1 MKKGINELTLKGW
14 GGRMKDHVLGVKR
27 KRTARCREC
36 LGKNESLS
44 LAAVEGPKD
53 RRIVKVV
60 TKNVGTLDSGLDS

>member
-1 MKKGINELTLKGW
+1 MKKVINELMLEGW

-36 LGKNESLS
+36 LGKNESLG

-53 RRIVKVV
+53 WRIVKAV
-60 TKNVGTLDSGLDS
+60 TKNVGTLGSGLDS